1 MKLPLLLA
9 LLFGTVSA
17 FHLRTEMSN
26 VESPLGDDTLPQ
38 VGEMPEH
45 EAKEAPLEE
54 LMLLEKEEER
64 GSGGE
69 DAPREEGTVESI
81 SALEEVGKDFQ
92 CPKEEDTVKV
102 EGISGC
108 KTCRFLLVTTALN
121 FNSAQLTCQR
131 CYRGRLISIHDFRL
145 NNQIQCLARRI
156 NQGQVWIGGQVTGYV
171 RGVPVLSGEHLLT
184 PASAQLAADLSVF
197 PVSDPLKNWG

>member
-1 MKLPLLLA
+1 LATTMIVTVTYAQFPNKAKMKLPLLLA

-121 FNSAQLTCQR
+121 FNSAQVSGQWLRRRGLCIR
-131 CYRGRLISIHDFRL
+131 CHWIDGSPWNFAPWVL
-145 NNQIQCLARRI
+145 
-156 NQGQVWIGGQVTGYV
+156 GQPWTGCGGCVSMCIPGEKCNFQSME
-171 RGVPVLSGEHLLT
+171 VPFG
-184 PASAQLAADLSVF
+184 
-197 PVSDPLKNWG
+197 G

>member
-1 MKLPLLLA
+1 MKLLLLLA

-54 LMLLEKEEER
+54 LMLLEKEEEK
-64 GSGGE
+64 GSGSE

-92 CPKEEDTVKV
+92 CPKEEDTVKL

-108 KTCRFLLVTTALN
+108 KTCRFLL
-121 FNSAQLTCQR
+121 LTCQR
-131 CYRGRLISIHDFRL
+131 CYHGRLISIHDFGL
-145 NNQIQCLARRI
+145 NNQIQCQAGGV
-156 NQGQVWIGGQVTGYV
+156 NGGQVWIGGQVTGYIS
-171 RGVPVLSGEHLLT
+171 GVPVLSGEHLLT